1 VLDGIDQC
9 PNTPP
14 GTPVDSVGCSASQRA
29 AKAAPPTP
37 PSGAPPRPAPPA
49 AAAPVPAAKPA
60 PPRPETPKPT
70 PPPSAAAGGARKFVL
85 RDNGFAAGSAR
96 LRPAAHATLDSV
108 AAALAADP
116 ALRVEIG
123 AHTAPSRSEV
133 DTRGFASLRVE
144 AVRSYLIAKGV
155 RPQRLVP
162 KVYGPSEPLT
172 ADTSATGRAIN
183 RRIEITPLPA
193 GP

>member
-14 GTPVDSVGCSASQRA
+14 GTPVDSVGCSAAQRA
-29 AKAAPPTP
+29 AKAALPRQ
-37 PSGAPPRPAPPA
+37 PSAAPPRPAPAAPAPA
-49 AAAPVPAAKPA
+49 AQPT

-70 PPPSAAAGGARKFVL
+70 PPSAAAVAGGARKFVL

-144 AVRSYLIAKGV
+144 AVRSYLISKGV
-155 RPQRLVP
+155 SPQRLVP

-183 RRIEITPLPA
+183 RRIEITPVPA

>member
-1 VLDGIDQC
+1 
-9 PNTPP
+9 
-14 GTPVDSVGCSASQRA
+14 
-29 AKAAPPTP
+29 
-37 PSGAPPRPAPPA
+37 
-49 AAAPVPAAKPA
+49 
-60 PPRPETPKPT
+60 
-70 PPPSAAAGGARKFVL
+70 VL